1 MVHSFFAVLALLIN
15 KAVWAVG
22 GIAQKQSLLKKF
34 ILAADECQ
42 MHGNSL
48 MDFLTG
54 KQGTLHPLMSTGA
67 QQSTPARMSVALAI
81 EESEADLLALD
92 KADKVK
98 QQKPLELIRL
108 GSAASYLKNLGIGK
122 VVKAHRGISAT
133 SNEVLVRKRLI
144 AECLALVLRNW
155 SNGITGYHQSTA
167 GLHLEESV
175 DEAER
180 LLIIEHCLGQS
191 RNNTVLTR
199 LSPIRGYLKWCDQKF
214 FTIELD
220 EHGDPVREED
230 ADWTLGGWPPSEK
243 QAYEFCKV
251 AESASTAKSFI
262 EALGFMQGKF
272 GFNFG
277 QVFASSRILG
287 LAAIRL
293 GQLPP
298 RRKAR
303 VASGHILPKLEVA
316 VCSLD
321 LPVEL
326 RVAAGAAL
334 VATLTRTRNSDWWH
348 KESVQF
354 TEDRIVALVASTKTS
369 GSSCREEKALVGPI
383 LSCTGL
389 SWDKEWL
396 QLRQDEGIPIE
407 SWPLL
412 PAKIKGVWKQE
423 NASLKDTNELYKSVI
438 ERIGEDPT
446 KITSHTWKRTAV
458 TVASLDGIG
467 RDEQAVLA
475 YHKTHKATS
484 AYDASR
490 LEGFMPR
497 FITAVKNF
505 YTKIG
510 WNQILTEDA
519 ELTICNTNVDMK
531 GWSDSEVH
539 DSPDSDAGDEDDDE
553 AFNLQ
558 SVDGDWGQK
567 LGCDHFPKWA
577 VTSAPNASEKG
588 TGEDPPAVLLI
599 ATPKAK
605 AQSSG
610 AIEADSDDNTVPA
623 DFESRPL
630 KKQKQ
635 LEQDDE
641 PPSPGDSL
649 AADLEEYDPTE
660 AADDGELEEP
670 IQSCS
675 SDEETPSEKAVSR
688 GMLFHMRTG
697 RVHVCGQEG
706 RNKTICGLDYSDAL
720 ELKYECSEFDLKCST
735 CFELP
740 CISLPGRQAVQ
751 I

>member
-389 SWDKEWL
+389 RWDKEWL

-675 SDEETPSEKAVSR
+675 SDEETPSERAVSR